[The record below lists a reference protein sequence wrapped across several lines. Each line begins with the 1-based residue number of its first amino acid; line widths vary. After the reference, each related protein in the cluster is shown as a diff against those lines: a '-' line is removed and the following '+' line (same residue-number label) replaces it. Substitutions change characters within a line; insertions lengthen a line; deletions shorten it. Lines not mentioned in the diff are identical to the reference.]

1 MKKIVLLIAIMA
13 TSAALVTL
21 FMLLHRKAQLAK
33 LENTFW
39 SVSEKISSELSPEN
53 KIRQMFVLYIEL
65 DKYET
70 LEKIMPGAIFVH
82 NNNIPRFS
90 NGEKDYDMLPFLIEK
105 IHRIYMSKQVPP
117 PLYSIDEEGG
127 YVRRISSKDDFPSA
141 MTIGEAMVETGKT
154 DLSMLT
160 GFYTCLKLRKY
171 GISWNFAPVADVQ
184 TNPENPVIG
193 ARSFGSDP
201 ELVYEATSSYLEGLT
216 SARCLGSVKHFPGH
230 GDTSLDSH
238 KNLPYVNKN
247 PEELKNNEL
256 FPFKKIVQNH
266 SELVHSI
273 MTAHIV
279 YPEIDDKPAT
289 FSYKW
294 LTGTLKN
301 EWGYKG
307 IIVTDDLGMNA
318 VNIYAAKNQID
329 NPAVEIINAGADML
343 LYFGSAPESEI
354 LVNKLIAFYKTA
366 NPEFKNRIQESVKK
380 IIYYKLKSGIIDHYL
395 DSVSENWQPE
405 EKQMVEVI
413 KQYSYEIENR
423 IDMIEKQLPDAISTN
438 KFISEH
444 GIKTIIAPET
454 LPKKIQGEQL
464 FTDLNEKKIDE
475 RLLKNFKIILPLSKI
490 SESNCSDYCLVLF
503 TTKNKIESL
512 PMLRSKTGKYIIYS
526 LDNPFPSRKY
536 KTLLRPEDI
545 FITTFSNTDESVSAL
560 INMVSGK
567 YIPPKAAVIY

>member
-1 MKKIVLLIAIMA
+1 MKKIALLIAIMA
-13 TSAALVTL
+13 ASAALVTL
-21 FMLLHRKAQLAK
+21 FMLLHRKAQLEK
-33 LENTFW
+33 LDNTFW

-65 DKYET
+65 DKYDT

-90 NGEKDYDMLPFLIEK
+90 NGEKDYEKLPFLIEK
-105 IHRIYMSKQVPP
+105 IHRIYMDKQVPP

-141 MTIGEAMVETGKT
+141 MTIGEAMVETGKN
-154 DLSMLT
+154 DLSMLA

-184 TNPENPVIG
+184 SNPENPVIG

-216 SARCLGSVKHFPGH
+216 SARCLGSIKHFPGH

-247 PEELKNNEL
+247 PEELKNKEL
-256 FPFKKIVQNH
+256 FPFKKVVQNNP
-266 SELVHSI
+266 ELVHSI

-279 YPEIDDKPAT
+279 YPEVDDKPAT

-294 LTGTLKN
+294 LTGKLKN
-301 EWGYKG
+301 EWEYKG

-343 LYFGSAPESEI
+343 LYFGSAAESEI
-354 LVNKLIAFYKTA
+354 LVNKLITFYETA

-395 DSVSENWQPE
+395 DSTSRNWKPE

-423 IDMIEKQLPDAISTN
+423 IDTIEKQLPDAISTN

-454 LPKKIQGEQL
+454 LPKNLQSEQL
-464 FTDLNEKKIDE
+464 FTDLDEKKIDE
-475 RLLKNFKIILPLSKI
+475 RLLKKFKNVLPLSRI
-490 SESNCSDYCLVLF
+490 SESNCSNYCMVLI

-536 KTLLRPEDI
+536 KALLQQEDI

-560 INMVSGK
+560 INMVSSK
-567 YIPPKAAVIY
+567 YIPPKAAVLY